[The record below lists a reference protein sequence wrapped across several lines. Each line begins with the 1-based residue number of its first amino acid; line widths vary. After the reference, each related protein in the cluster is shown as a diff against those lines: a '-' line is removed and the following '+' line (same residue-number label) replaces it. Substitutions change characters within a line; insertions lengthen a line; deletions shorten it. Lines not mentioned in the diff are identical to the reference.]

1 MSKASENHPLE
12 IFVTLRQIERWSL
25 HLFQTHVG
33 GVVMVHGTWYM
44 VHGAIDNV
52 CLVLGML
59 GYKGLV
65 VENCGDQA
73 DNMSQNREHDGT
85 MTPD

>member
-1 MSKASENHPLE
+1 MRLVYDCKWFNMQS
-12 IFVTLRQIERWSL
+12 
-25 HLFQTHVG
+25 
-33 GVVMVHGTWYM
+33 VMYVY
-44 VHGAIDNV
+44 
-52 CLVLGML
+52 LLL
-59 GYKGLV
+59 GYKGKGLV